1 MLALDLCRTTT
12 YGQENTMR
20 RWDEKAMIVLGFA
33 ALTAMGALLFRMS
46 LRANRRNELRD
57 EAVEKLKESGEH
69 IFAAV

>member
-1 MLALDLCRTTT
+1 
-12 YGQENTMR
+12 MR

-46 LRANRRNELRD
+46 LRADRRNKLRD

-69 IFAAV
+69 IFAEV